1 MNTAKFLYL
10 KHHEIASGSFCLL
23 VNSPWMLGF
32 CLLLFCLSITF
43 FNIYCW
49 KGIHFS
55 CVYLYGVM
63 LLLSVII
70 SLHFWFKDLIR
81 EFYKKY
87 EVLLM
92 ILFLAYLIFLVSEG
106 LLFISFFWG
115 TFHSLSSPNY
125 GMCPQILFH
134 PVLLCLGII
143 NYCRHQPVL
152 TINKTRYHMAD

>member
-1 MNTAKFLYL
+1 MGNNNYSIYRRS
-10 KHHEIASGSFCLL
+10 HLL
-23 VNSPWMLGF
+23 
-32 CLLLFCLSITF
+32 
-43 FNIYCW
+43 

-92 ILFLAYLIFLVSEG
+92 VLFLAYLIFDTPKPKHILS
-106 LLFISFFWG
+106 LFIIKYLFTEGWPCLEQKRNQSFG
-115 TFHSLSSPNY
+115 
-125 GMCPQILFH
+125 
-134 PVLLCLGII
+134 
-143 NYCRHQPVL
+143 
-152 TINKTRYHMAD
+152 

>member
-1 MNTAKFLYL
+1 MVKVHWFTYNSWCMNTAKFLYL

-32 CLLLFCLSITF
+32 CLLLFSLSITF

-92 ILFLAYLIFLVSEG
+92 ILFLMATQADERVHVHFLFCW
-106 LLFISFFWG
+106 LN
-115 TFHSLSSPNY
+115 HSWRLSN
-125 GMCPQILFH
+125 
-134 PVLLCLGII
+134 
-143 NYCRHQPVL
+143 NR
-152 TINKTRYHMAD
+152 D

>member
-32 CLLLFCLSITF
+32 CLLLFSLSITF

-125 GMCPQILFH
+125 GMCPGEGF
-134 PVLLCLGII
+134 VWI
-143 NYCRHQPVL
+143 NIGL
-152 TINKTRYHMAD
+152 TFRWFVYL